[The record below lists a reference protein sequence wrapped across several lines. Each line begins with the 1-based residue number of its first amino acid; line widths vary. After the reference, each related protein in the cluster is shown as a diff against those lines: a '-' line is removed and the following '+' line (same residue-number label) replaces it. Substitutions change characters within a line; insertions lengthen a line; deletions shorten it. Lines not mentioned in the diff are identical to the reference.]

1 MRILVVEDDP
11 VLRDGLSRS
20 LRNAGY
26 AVDTAQEGKIADDL
40 L

>member
-1 MRILVVEDDP
+1 MRILVVEDDS

-26 AVDTAQEGKIADDL
+26 AVETTDDSS
-40 L
+40 